1 MLPIANFRYKY
12 MSETALLWTVFMFQA
27 SQTQNI
33 NDCDGASSN
42 TLCFQTVPQNA
53 TDDST

>member
-53 TDDST
+53 TVDST